1 MDNKNKIKFKDAFE
15 HVFAK
20 CEYKNTFNYELIYGQ
35 IIRYGYLLT
44 ENYPRE
50 YFEKF
55 EEDFWNNEKN
65 WLYSTNFKPY
75 KF

>member
-1 MDNKNKIKFKDAFE
+1 MDDKNKIKFKDAFE
-15 HVFAK
+15 HIFMK
-20 CEYKNTFNYELIYGQ
+20 YEYKNTFNYELIYGQ
-35 IIRYGYLLT
+35 IIRYVYLLT
-44 ENYPRE
+44 ENYSRE